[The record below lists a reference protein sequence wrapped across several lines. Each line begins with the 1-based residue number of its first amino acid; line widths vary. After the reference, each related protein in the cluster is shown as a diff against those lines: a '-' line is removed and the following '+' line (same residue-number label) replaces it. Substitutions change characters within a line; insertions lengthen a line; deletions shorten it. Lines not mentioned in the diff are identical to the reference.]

1 MKFYKIISEDG
12 WVLSHYRDPAAEM
25 VLGYG
30 GVWTHDHR
38 RAKKFKTIKEC
49 QSEVNKMPGYMKY
62 LVVSNSEDW
71 VSEYKKAF
79 GRKPQYLDRD
89 KKEMLK

>member
-1 MKFYKIISEDG
+1 MKFYKIIDEDG
-12 WVLSHYRDPAAEM
+12 WVLSHQYEPAAEM
-25 VLGYG
+25 VIGYG

-79 GRKPQYLDRD
+79 GRKPRYLDRD
-89 KKEMLK
+89 KKENK